1 MAQPTVKGWYARPGD
16 PDGLQRWW
24 DGKSWTNRT
33 TGGPSGS
40 SITGGRAHHPAV
52 DLATAARNRGERF
65 FEFEIELGHVGG
77 DSRWGSSD
85 GTIRWTPQAY
95 VIGQIEECGW
105 QLVDVGYVYVSTG
118 AQSSNRVIR
127 TGEGTVERGTVA
139 AIYLFRRTEG

>member
-1 MAQPTVKGWYARPGD
+1 
-16 PDGLQRWW
+16 L
-24 DGKSWTNRT
+24 
-33 TGGPSGS
+33 
-40 SITGGRAHHPAV
+40 
-52 DLATAARNRGERF
+52 
-65 FEFEIELGHVGG
+65 FEFELELGHVGG

-118 AQSSNRVIR
+118 SQSSNRVIR